1 VKVDYVKAYLP
12 KDTLDGKHKN
22 REIGFSYTIGGCI
35 VTSIEDLSNTI
46 VNDFVQ
52 VYPNPVKNKLF
63 LRFKSNMSKFE
74 AKLMNSTGDVLF
86 ITTNKEIDVS
96 GFVPGVYFL
105 SIQIDNQII
114 RKKILISN

>member
-1 VKVDYVKAYLP
+1 
-12 KDTLDGKHKN
+12 
-22 REIGFSYTIGGCI
+22 
-35 VTSIEDLSNTI
+35 
-46 VNDFVQ
+46 
-52 VYPNPVKNKLF
+52 
-63 LRFKSNMSKFE
+63 MSKFE